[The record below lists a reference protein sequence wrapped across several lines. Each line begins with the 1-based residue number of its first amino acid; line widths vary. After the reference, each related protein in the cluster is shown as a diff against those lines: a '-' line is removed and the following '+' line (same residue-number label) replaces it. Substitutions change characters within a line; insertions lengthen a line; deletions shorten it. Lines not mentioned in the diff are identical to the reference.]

1 MKTKYWEKTTTMKT
15 ILLGLLI
22 NALYMYVVLP
32 ILLIGILAWLWLP
45 IVFDI
50 SNCFGGVGLGLVL
63 GIIISVIT
71 GIIQHKL
78 ESY

>member
-1 MKTKYWEKTTTMKT
+1 MKNFLLGLLNF
-15 ILLGLLI
+15 LLGLLI

-50 SNCFGGVGLGLVL
+50 SNCFGGVGLGLVI
-63 GIIISVIT
+63 GIVISILTLVVAEIVEC
-71 GIIQHKL
+71 KL